1 MISITERA
9 AIKAALAEIDAAKGQ
24 TDKMLIERDVAA
36 LRRSNQARY
45 RLEQMAEQMARD
57 LARE

>member
-24 TDKMLIERDVAA
+24 TDKMLIERDLAA
-36 LRRSNQARY
+36 IRRSNAARH
-45 RLEQMAEQMARD
+45 RLKQMAEQMARD
-57 LARE
+57 LVRE